1 LHNSE
6 NGKFYGLLSGRA
18 GLVRRIVESSKI
30 LTDKEN
36 TMAESKTAEYLLL
49 FRGTDWHRGLS
60 PEEIQEVV
68 KQMYEWLDRLTA
80 EGKAKAGKPLFP
92 EGKIVSKKK
101 GHSVAD
107 GPFAESKEAIGG
119 FFLLEV
125 GSLEEAAEI
134 AKEFPG
140 LNYGAS
146 VEVRPVAPSC
156 PLALAPSQE
165 NGAQPARASA

>member
-1 LHNSE
+1 MSTPT
-6 NGKFYGLLSGRA
+6 K
-18 GLVRRIVESSKI
+18 
-30 LTDKEN
+30 
-36 TMAESKTAEYLLL
+36 AEYMLL
-49 FRGTDWHRGLS
+49 FRGNDWHKGLS
-60 PEEIQEVV
+60 PEEIQESVD
-68 KQMYEWLDRLTA
+68 KMYSWLDRLTA

-92 EGKIVSKKK
+92 EGKVVSQKK
-101 GHSVAD
+101 GRSVAD
-107 GPFAESKEAIGG
+107 GPFAESKEAIAG

-156 PLALAPSQE
+156 PLALSPSTE
-165 NGAQPARASA
+165 GAAQPARASA

>member
-1 LHNSE
+1 MSTPTTSE
-6 NGKFYGLLSGRA
+6 Y
-18 GLVRRIVESSKI
+18 
-30 LTDKEN
+30 
-36 TMAESKTAEYLLL
+36 MLL
-49 FRGTDWHRGLS
+49 FRGTDWHKGLS

-68 KQMYEWLDRLTA
+68 KQMYAWLERLTA

-92 EGKIVSKKK
+92 EGKVVSQKK
-101 GHSVAD
+101 GRVVAD

-134 AKEFPG
+134 AKDFPG

-146 VEVRPVAPSC
+146 VEVRPVAPEC
-156 PLALAPSQE
+156 ALMLNSQE
-165 NGAQPARASA
+165 KSADSRTRASA

>member
-1 LHNSE
+1 
-6 NGKFYGLLSGRA
+6 
-18 GLVRRIVESSKI
+18 
-30 LTDKEN
+30 
-36 TMAESKTAEYLLL
+36 
-49 FRGTDWHRGLS
+49 
-60 PEEIQEVV
+60 
-68 KQMYEWLDRLTA
+68 MYEWLDRLTA